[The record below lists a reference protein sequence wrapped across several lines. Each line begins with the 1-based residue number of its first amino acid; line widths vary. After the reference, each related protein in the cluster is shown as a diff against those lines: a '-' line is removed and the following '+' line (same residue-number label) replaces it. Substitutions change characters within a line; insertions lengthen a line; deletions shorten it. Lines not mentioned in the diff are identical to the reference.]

1 MCYNI
6 SENGNIFAKI
16 CIWKGRTQMKRIIS
30 ILVTVVMLISVA
42 TVFGISV
49 NAADEPVVTKVEN
62 YTVTIDGITD
72 IKEIRFA
79 IGHYTTGS
87 QVKAAERNVTLD
99 ASTVN
104 KNTQDGIFTYDLPWV
119 GEYTFWV
126 RFNDGS
132 QYFIYT
138 SVEDIKPYVT
148 SNGVM
153 LTVNDFGENYKD
165 AWIAEGTFNT
175 YNEIKA
181 STAFKYQA
189 SANKLANYAKTNHDF
204 TYTLTNPGDYT
215 VLIRYNDG
223 SSDVIHHEL
232 TVTYPEVTE
241 NGLQVTVTNIPGIK
255 IIRTAY
261 GHYTDVAGI
270 KKAEGVRNFNNKT
283 VIKDAESYTVQYREE
298 GEITMIVEFTNG
310 YKHFYYYNVQQ
321 KTPTVE
327 NTAEGLK
334 FGSLD
339 GLVMI
344 RYAKGEYTS
353 SSEIKKAPGSVVIKP
368 DAVVD
373 GFITVTGLTVG
384 ETYTFSVQYDD
395 DSYNYY
401 VLTIPEIKPE
411 PDEPV
416 ITAPTFV
423 VDSVKAA
430 AGNSV
435 NVKIVVANNPGI
447 ASIGMHVAF
456 DEALTLNTATYNAAI
471 GGMSYQP
478 QELET
483 PVKLVWVSPYADVA
497 GDFTFVTLS
506 FTVPEGTEAGEYPVY
521 VSYDADDVYDMS
533 ESNIAFDV
541 VNGVITVTE

>member
-1 MCYNI
+1 
-6 SENGNIFAKI
+6 
-16 CIWKGRTQMKRIIS
+16 MKRIIS
-30 ILVTVVMLISVA
+30 ILVTVVMLVSVA

-49 NAADEPVVTKVEN
+49 NAAEEPVVTKVEN

-87 QVKAAERNVTLD
+87 QVKAAEKNVTLD
-99 ASTVN
+99 AATVN
-104 KNTQDGIFTYDLPWV
+104 KNTLDGIFTYDLPWV

-223 SSDVIHHEL
+223 KFDVVHHTL
-232 TVTYPEVTE
+232 TVTYPEFNE

-261 GHYTDVAGI
+261 GHYTSVADI
-270 KKAEGVRNFNNKT
+270 KKVAQVRNFNNKT
-283 VIKDAESYTVQYREE
+283 AIKDAESYTVQYREE
-298 GEITMIVEFTNG
+298 GEITMVVEFTNG
-310 YKHFYYYNVQQ
+310 YKHFYYYNVA
-321 KTPTVE
+321 KKVPTVE
-327 NTAEGLK
+327 EINGGVK

-353 SSEIKKAPGSVVIKP
+353 SSEIKAAEGSVVVKP
-368 DAVVD
+368 DAISD
-373 GFITVTGLTVG
+373 GFITVSGLTVG
-384 ETYTFSVQYDD
+384 QTYTFSVQYND

-401 VLTIPEIKPE
+401 VITVTDNLPE
-411 PDEPV
+411 EPV

-435 NVKIVVANNPGI
+435 NVKIAVANNPGI

-456 DEALTLNTATYNAAI
+456 DESLTLNSVTYNSDI
-471 GGMSYQP
+471 GGMPYQP
-478 QELET
+478 EEFET

-497 GDFTFVTLS
+497 GDFTFVTLN
-506 FTVPEGTEAGEYPVY
+506 FTVAEGTEAGEYPVY

-541 VNGVITVTE
+541 VNGVITVVE